1 MDYSWQ
7 VLVTVF
13 TFGGVGAV
21 VRAAILQ
28 ILMYPSAFLVPLG
41 VLFVNILAAL
51 TGGLIVAMALPQD
64 IHLALVIG
72 LVGGV
77 GTLSAFTTDLIAL
90 WEDRSYRKRS
100 VFLLAYIGLT
110 TLFGIFCAQG
120 GMSIGHMMRGTV
132 ASTVSAQDKAH
143 LEQYLK
149 DFNLNLDGSAIA
161 ESRPTGRDALA
172 PASALEQTLPDAPT
186 APAAPAAPERS
197 APENQLDHPVHAEE
211 AQ

>member
-51 TGGLIVAMALPQD
+51 TGGFIIAMALPQD
-64 IHLALVIG
+64 IHLALLIG
-72 LVGGV
+72 LVGGL

-90 WEDRSYRKRS
+90 YEDRSYHKRLMM
-100 VFLLAYIGLT
+100 LLIYIGVT
-110 TLFGIFCAQG
+110 TLFGIFCARG
-120 GMSIGHMMRGTV
+120 GMSISHMIHGNVTEGV
-132 ASTVSAQDKAH
+132 NSQEH
-143 LEQYLK
+143 QELEQYLK
-149 DFNLNLDGSAIA
+149 EFNLNLDEGA
-161 ESRPTGRDALA
+161 ELSHPSGAHDLMDASTLLNTD
-172 PASALEQTLPDAPT
+172 PASESNHST
-186 APAAPAAPERS
+186 
-197 APENQLDHPVHAEE
+197 E
-211 AQ
+211 AH

>member
-51 TGGLIVAMALPQD
+51 TGGFIIAMALPQD
-64 IHLALVIG
+64 IHLALLIG
-72 LVGGV
+72 LVGGL

-90 WEDRSYRKRS
+90 YEDRSYHKRLMM
-100 VFLLAYIGLT
+100 LLIYI
-110 TLFGIFCAQG
+110 
-120 GMSIGHMMRGTV
+120 
-132 ASTVSAQDKAH
+132 
-143 LEQYLK
+143 
-149 DFNLNLDGSAIA
+149 
-161 ESRPTGRDALA
+161 ALA
-172 PASALEQTLPDAPT
+172 S
-186 APAAPAAPERS
+186 S
-197 APENQLDHPVHAEE
+197 APKA
-211 AQ
+211 A

>member
-51 TGGLIVAMALPQD
+51 TGGFIIAMALPQD
-64 IHLALVIG
+64 IHLALLIG
-72 LVGGV
+72 LVGGL

-90 WEDRSYRKRS
+90 YEDRSYHKRLMM
-100 VFLLAYIGLT
+100 LLIYIGVT

-120 GMSIGHMMRGTV
+120 GMSIGHMIHGN
-132 ASTVSAQDKAH
+132 VSQSVNTQERQE

-149 DFNLNLDGSAIA
+149 TLNLD
-161 ESRPTGRDALA
+161 
-172 PASALEQTLPDAPT
+172 ASADLSDTDSHDLMDAGTLLSTDP
-186 APAAPAAPERS
+186 APES
-197 APENQLDHPVHAEE
+197 NHSTE
-211 AQ
+211 AH

>member
-51 TGGLIVAMALPQD
+51 TGGFIIAMALPQD
-64 IHLALVIG
+64 IHLALLIG
-72 LVGGV
+72 LVGGL

-90 WEDRSYRKRS
+90 YEDRSYHKRLMM
-100 VFLLAYIGLT
+100 LLIYIGVT

-120 GMSIGHMMRGTV
+120 GMSIGHMIHGNVSQSVKLLNTDQ
-132 ASTVSAQDKAH
+132 ASESNHSTEAH
-143 LEQYLK
+143 
-149 DFNLNLDGSAIA
+149 
-161 ESRPTGRDALA
+161 
-172 PASALEQTLPDAPT
+172 
-186 APAAPAAPERS
+186 
-197 APENQLDHPVHAEE
+197 
-211 AQ
+211 

>member
-51 TGGLIVAMALPQD
+51 TGGFIIAMALPQD
-64 IHLALVIG
+64 IHLALLIG
-72 LVGGV
+72 LVGGL

-90 WEDRSYRKRS
+90 YEDRSYHKRLMM
-100 VFLLAYIGLT
+100 LLIYIGVT

-120 GMSIGHMMRGTV
+120 GMSIGHMIHGNVTEGV
-132 ASTVSAQDKAH
+132 NSQEH
-143 LEQYLK
+143 QELEQYLK
-149 DFNLNLDGSAIA
+149 EFNLNLDEGA
-161 ESRPTGRDALA
+161 ELSHPSGAHDLMDASTLLNTD
-172 PASALEQTLPDAPT
+172 PASESNHST
-186 APAAPAAPERS
+186 
-197 APENQLDHPVHAEE
+197 E
-211 AQ
+211 AH

>member
-64 IHLALVIG
+64 IHLALMIG
-72 LVGGV
+72 LIGGL
-77 GTLSAFTTDLIAL
+77 GTLSAFTTDIIAL
-90 WEDRSYRKRS
+90 WQDRSYHKRLM
-100 VFLLAYIGLT
+100 LLIVYVGIT

-120 GMSIGHMMRGTV
+120 GMSIGHLLHGNVTQ
-132 ASTVSAQDKAH
+132 SVSAAERQE

-149 DFNLNLDGSAIA
+149 DFNLNLDGTPHD
-161 ESRPTGRDALA
+161 ESQHNDSSLPN
-172 PASALEQTLPDAPT
+172 ASLPDGSLPDT
-186 APAAPAAPERS
+186 TPLPATVPE
-197 APENQLDHPVHAEE
+197 ETD
-211 AQ
+211 

>member
-51 TGGLIVAMALPQD
+51 TGGFIIAMALPQD
-64 IHLALVIG
+64 IHLALLIG
-72 LVGGV
+72 LVGGL

-90 WEDRSYRKRS
+90 YEDRSYHKRLMM
-100 VFLLAYIGLT
+100 LLIYIGVT
-110 TLFGIFCAQG
+110 TLFGIFCARG
-120 GMSIGHMMRGTV
+120 GMSIGHMIHGNVTEGV
-132 ASTVSAQDKAH
+132 NSQEH
-143 LEQYLK
+143 QELEQYLK
-149 DFNLNLDGSAIA
+149 EFNLNLDEGA
-161 ESRPTGRDALA
+161 ELSHPSGAHDLMDASTLLNTD
-172 PASALEQTLPDAPT
+172 PASESNHST
-186 APAAPAAPERS
+186 
-197 APENQLDHPVHAEE
+197 E
-211 AQ
+211 AH